1 MRPTATRRSL
11 PAGPSL
17 AVQGMVRPAMRRRF
31 GWRRLLFLLLLVV
44 LLTIVAGQFT
54 SAEALGVDLS
64 KANPWWAT
72 VALLLHGAFF
82 LLYGGLYQSGFRA
95 VGVSSRAL
103 RLIPVMFA
111 SIFAKT
117 VVPFTAAPAAAV
129 FIDDAMARGESG
141 PRTAVGVVV
150 VLVMDLLTALPFVLA
165 GTVALVLRNRLVA
178 FAVVGTALFVAFTG
192 AVLLLLV
199 LSARRP
205 ALLERLLAACGTAV
219 NRSAALLRRS
229 APVPGG
235 WAGRTTDTLAAAVTS
250 IPDHPRDIAIASGYG
265 ALLHLANLAGL
276 GAVFLAFGQSLDLAA
291 LAAGFGMSI
300 VFFIIAIVPDGVGAV
315 EGAMALVFVQLGM
328 PPTTAILVT
337 LAYRILNV
345 WIPVAIGF
353 WCARR
358 LRLFGATERARAAIS
373 VIEPDAT

>member
-1 MRPTATRRSL
+1 VVNGMMRPSMGRWLSWRRSL
-11 PAGPSL
+11 
-17 AVQGMVRPAMRRRF
+17 F
-31 GWRRLLFLLLLVV
+31 ILLLVV
-44 LLTIVAGQFT
+44 LLVIVAGQFT
-54 SAEALGVDLS
+54 SAEAFGADLS

-72 VALLLHGAFF
+72 VAVLLHAAFF
-82 LLYGGLYQSGFRA
+82 LLYGGLYQSGFRV

-150 VLVMDLLTALPFVLA
+150 VLVVDLLTALPFVLA
-165 GTVALVLRNRLVA
+165 GTVALVLRDRLVV
-178 FAVVGTALFVAFTG
+178 FAVVGTALFVAFAG

-205 ALLERLLAACGTAV
+205 PLLERLLAACGAAV
-219 NRSAALLRRS
+219 NRSAALLRRG
-229 APVPGG
+229 APVPDG
-235 WAGRTTDTLAAAVTS
+235 WASRTTDTLAAAVTS

-265 ALLHLANLAGL
+265 VLLHLANLAGL
-276 GAVFLAFGQSLDLAA
+276 GAVFLAFGQDLDPAA

-358 LRLFGATERARAAIS
+358 LRLFGATERARAALS
-373 VIEPDAT
+373 AIEPEAT

>member
-1 MRPTATRRSL
+1 VVDEMIRPPRGRWLSWRRS
-11 PAGPSL
+11 
-17 AVQGMVRPAMRRRF
+17 
-31 GWRRLLFLLLLVV
+31 LFLLLVV
-44 LLTIVAGQFT
+44 ILLTIVAGQFT
-54 SAEALGVDLS
+54 SAEAFGADLS
-64 KANPWWAT
+64 RANPWWAT

-82 LLYGGLYQSGFRA
+82 LLYGGLYASGFRA

-150 VLVMDLLTALPFVLA
+150 VLVVDLLTALPFVLA
-165 GTVALVLRNRLVA
+165 GTVALVLRDRLVA
-178 FAVVGTALFVAFTG
+178 FAVVGTGLFVAFTG
-192 AVLLLLV
+192 AVVSLLV

-205 ALLERLLAACGTAV
+205 RLLERLLAACEAAV
-219 NRSAALLRRS
+219 NRSAVLLRRA
-229 APVPGG
+229 APLPGG
-235 WAGRTTDTLAAAVTS
+235 WARRTTGTLAAAVTS
-250 IPDHPRDIAIASGYG
+250 IPDHPRDLAIASAYG
-265 ALLHLANLAGL
+265 VLLHLANLAGL
-276 GAVFLAFGQSLDLAA
+276 GAVFLAFGQGLDLAA

-358 LRLFGATERARAAIS
+358 LRLFGATERAQAALS
-373 VIEPDAT
+373 VIEPESR

>member
-1 MRPTATRRSL
+1 
-11 PAGPSL
+11 
-17 AVQGMVRPAMRRRF
+17 MRRRF
-31 GWRRLLFLLLLVV
+31 GWRRLLFLVLLVV
-44 LLTIVAGQFT
+44 LLSIVASQFT

-64 KANPWWAT
+64 KANPWWAA

-82 LLYGGLYQSGFRA
+82 ILYGGLYEAGFRA

-103 RLIPVMFA
+103 RLIPVLFA

-150 VLVMDLLTALPFVLA
+150 VLVVDLLTALPFVLA
-165 GTVALVLRNRLVA
+165 GTVALVLRDRLVA

-192 AVLLLLV
+192 AVLMSLV
-199 LSARRP
+199 LAARRP
-205 ALLERLLAACGTAV
+205 RLLERLLAACGAVV
-219 NRSAALLRRS
+219 NRTATLVGRAAPL
-229 APVPGG
+229 AGG
-235 WAGRTTDTLAAAVTS
+235 WAGRTTDALAAAVTS
-250 IPDHPRDIAIASGYG
+250 IPDHPRDLAIASAYG
-265 ALLHLANLAGL
+265 VLLHLANLAGL
-276 GAVFLAFGQSLDLAA
+276 GAVFLAFGQGLDLAA

-328 PPTTAILVT
+328 PATSAILVT

-345 WIPVAIGF
+345 WLPVAIGF

-358 LRLFGATERARAAIS
+358 LRLFGATDRARAALT
-373 VIEPDAT
+373 VMEPESR